1 MMAKSAWKKFP
12 YADKAFVFAGAAL
25 KKNWER
31 LHRGD
36 REPFPADAAVQEA
49 WRLYHHGEFHK
60 ACDAG
65 LAAGLDGYNVANKAA
80 MIYANYLE
88 EDDKRKLEM
97 FQAISARCEE
107 LQQAQAKNANAYYIQ
122 AYALGR
128 YSQGISVIKALT
140 QGLGGK
146 IKAALET
153 AIKLDP
159 KHADAHSALGAYHAE
174 VVDKVGAMV
183 GKLTYGASKD
193 IAVKHFE
200 SALKLAPDSAIAC
213 IEYANALVMLF
224 GQGRMDEAVKLYE
237 KAAAATPVDAMER
250 LDVELAKAELEDGRL
265 SQVAE
270 TLRHPGRGFG
280 RSRRR

>member
-1 MMAKSAWKKFP
+1 MAKSAWKKFP

-49 WRLYHHGEFHK
+49 WRLYHQGEFHK

-250 LDVELAKAELEDGRL
+250 LDVELAKAELED
-265 SQVAE
+265 
-270 TLRHPGRGFG
+270 
-280 RSRRR
+280 

>member
-1 MMAKSAWKKFP
+1 MAKAAWKKFP
-12 YADKAFVFAGAAL
+12 YADKAYVFSGAAL

-36 REPFPADAAVQEA
+36 REAFPADAAVQEA
-49 WRLYHHGEFHK
+49 WRLHHQGEFHK
-60 ACDAG
+60 ALEAG
-65 LAAGLDGYNVANKAA
+65 LAAGLDGYNAANKAA

-88 EDDKRKLEM
+88 ADDKRKLTL
-97 FQAISARCEE
+97 FQEISGRCEE
-107 LQQAQAKNANAYYIQ
+107 LQQAQPKNANAYYIQ

-174 VVDKVGAMV
+174 VVDKVGAMI

-193 IAVKHFE
+193 VAVKHFE
-200 SALKLAPDSAIAC
+200 TALKLAPDSAIAC

-224 GQGRMDEAVKLYE
+224 GQARMDEAVKLYE

-250 LDVELAKAELEDGRL
+250 LDVELAKSELED
-265 SQVAE
+265 
-270 TLRHPGRGFG
+270 
-280 RSRRR
+280 

>member
-1 MMAKSAWKKFP
+1 MAKAAWKKFP
-12 YADKAFVFAGAAL
+12 YADKAYVFAGPAL

-36 REPFPADAAVQEA
+36 REPFPADTAVQEA
-49 WRLYHHGEFHK
+49 WRLHHQGEFHK
-60 ACDAG
+60 ACEAG
-65 LAAGLDGYNVANKAA
+65 LAAGLDGYNAANKAA

-88 EDDKRKLEM
+88 TDEKRKLAL
-97 FQAISARCEE
+97 FQEISERCEE
-107 LQQAQAKNANAYYIQ
+107 LQQAQPKNANAYYIE

-128 YSQGISVIKALT
+128 YSQGISVVKALT

-146 IKAALET
+146 IKVALET
-153 AIKLDP
+153 TLKLDP

-174 VVDKVGAMV
+174 VVDKVGAMI

-193 IAVKHFE
+193 VAVKHFE

-224 GQGRMDEAVKLYE
+224 GQGRMAEAVKLYE
-237 KAAAATPVDAMER
+237 KAAAAAPVDAMER
-250 LDVELAKAELEDGRL
+250 LDVELAKSELED
-265 SQVAE
+265 
-270 TLRHPGRGFG
+270 
-280 RSRRR
+280 

>member
-1 MMAKSAWKKFP
+1 MAKAAWKKFP
-12 YADKAFVFAGAAL
+12 YADKAYVFAGAAL

-36 REPFPADAAVQEA
+36 REAFPADAAVQEA
-49 WRLYHHGEFHK
+49 WRLHHQGEFHQ
-60 ACDAG
+60 ALEAG
-65 LAAGLDGYNVANKAA
+65 LAAGLDGYNAANKAA

-88 EDDKRKLEM
+88 TDDKRKLTL
-97 FQAISARCEE
+97 FQEISGRCEE
-107 LQQAQAKNANAYYIQ
+107 LQQAQPKNANAYYIQ

-128 YSQGISVIKALT
+128 YSQGISVVKALA

-146 IKAALET
+146 IKTALET

-174 VVDKVGAMV
+174 VVDKVGAMI

-193 IAVKHFE
+193 VAVKHFE
-200 SALKLAPDSAIAC
+200 TALKLAPDSAIAC

-224 GQGRMDEAVKLYE
+224 GQARMDEAVKLYE

-250 LDVELAKAELEDGRL
+250 LDVELAKSELED
-265 SQVAE
+265 
-270 TLRHPGRGFG
+270 
-280 RSRRR
+280 

>member
-1 MMAKSAWKKFP
+1 MAKPAWKKFP
-12 YADKAFVFAGAAL
+12 HANKAFVYAGATL

-36 REPFPADAAVQEA
+36 REPFPDDEAVQEA
-49 WRLYHHGEFHK
+49 WRFYHQGEFHK
-60 ACDAG
+60 AHEAG
-65 LAAGLDGYNVANKAA
+65 LAAGVDGYNAANKAA

-88 EDDKRKLEM
+88 EDDKRKLDLY
-97 FQAISARCEE
+97 QAISARCDE
-107 LQQAQAKNANAYYIQ
+107 LQQAQPKNANAYYIQ

-153 AIKLDP
+153 ALKLDP
-159 KHADAHSALGAYHAE
+159 KHADAYSALGAYHAE

-193 IAVKHFE
+193 LAVKHFE

-224 GQGRMDEAVKLYE
+224 GNSKMDQAVKLYE
-237 KAAAATPVDAMER
+237 KAATAKPVDAMEC
-250 LDVELAKAELEDGRL
+250 LDVELAKSELED
-265 SQVAE
+265 
-270 TLRHPGRGFG
+270 
-280 RSRRR
+280 